1 MKICPFKNEICN
13 DICPLY
19 INPKDLNDYIV
30 LKEDENYNLLISI
43 VYIIITLGVTAATYF
58 LLSAKPEYNIV
69 SDIQKIRQE
78 NSLNKD
84 DLIKILELKKKNY
97 ERLRGDK
104 DEHIER

>member
-1 MKICPFKNEICN
+1 MDAPVS
-13 DICPLY
+13 
-19 INPKDLNDYIV
+19 V
-30 LKEDENYNLLISI
+30 LIIKESSCRTLISGYFPLCFAWVS
-43 VYIIITLGVTAATYF
+43 VYFPEPDRPKTAATYF

-69 SDIQKIRQE
+69 SDIQKIKQE

-84 DLIKILELKKKNY
+84 DLMKILELKKKNY